1 MIFLQ
6 SSPSPKDGDFFILDT
21 NIWLPILGFE
31 SDENISDH
39 YKSYFSKIIK
49 SENCRILISPLQIS
63 EIFNRWLRFHA
74 YKKYI
79 KDGKNGDFKNYYKS
93 NYRKSQDFT
102 DKYYLIKED
111 LENYV
116 DSLILVELRHLD
128 LDTVTCF
135 PPDEMDFNDNYLYQ
149 LAKQHDVT
157 LITDDGDFT
166 KDDCKIATYNKKLF
180 RSHTDKIKPKTKV

>member
-6 SSPSPKDGDFFILDT
+6 RSPSPKDGDFFVLDT

-79 KDGKNGDFKNYYKS
+79 KDRKSGDFRDYYKS
-93 NYRKSQDFT
+93 NYRKSRDFI
-102 DKYYLIKED
+102 DKYNLIKED

-116 DSLILVELRHLD
+116 DFLILVELRHLD
-128 LDTVTCF
+128 LNTVTCF
-135 PPDEMDFNDNYLYQ
+135 SPDEMDFNDNYLYQ
-149 LAKQHDVT
+149 LTKQYDAI
-157 LITDDGDFT
+157 LITNDGDFT
-166 KDDCKIATYNKKLF
+166 KEGCKIATYNKKLF
-180 RSHTDKIKPKTKV
+180 KSHTDRIKPKT